1 MAWCDH
7 CSYLQTE
14 TFLIQLLSNPHTH
27 ELTNALPKHLVAPY
41 SAEHDGMQERFG
53 CLRTATQYPPDLI
66 SSYWVSAECKRISSC
81 YLDSITCVHDPQCTG
96 TTQILQVF
104 FLQIHLHLFKAGGF
118 VLQGS
123 HFLLFRLGNQIET
136 HIESLCNVMSLRRPD
151 HVQRDM
157 GSTQTSFIVSTLSVF
172 RVGSSSKGQYS
183 SERTGLE
190 APGFEDLYFRA
201 G

>member
-1 MAWCDH
+1 MGWCDQ

-14 TFLIQLLSNPHTH
+14 TFLIQLLLNTH
-27 ELTNALPKHLVAPY
+27 IWAAKCIAQAYGGTLFCRAWWDEGSV
-41 SAEHDGMQERFG
+41 FG

-104 FLQIHLHLFKAGGF
+104 FLQIHLHLVKGGGL

-123 HFLLFRLGNQIET
+123 HFVLFRLGNQIET
-136 HIESLCNVMSLRRPD
+136 PIGTLCNVMSLWRPD
-151 HVQRDM
+151 HVHRDL
-157 GSTQTSFIVSTLSVF
+157 GSTQTSVIVRLFLAT
-172 RVGSSSKGQYS
+172 
-183 SERTGLE
+183 
-190 APGFEDLYFRA
+190 PGK
-201 G
+201 